1 VRRFKFDYV
10 VVGVVA
16 IAALV
21 LPVRN
26 HNLRAIPEAQTRRE
40 QAAAHFFVVQATAL
54 PEVNQA
60 VATLAAARQKL
71 VTAQSVLA
79 SALQQE
85 LRIRSQYDR
94 GDLSRLDLLG
104 SQFEIVT
111 AEAAL
116 SDAQLLADS
125 TAGALEDAM
134 QSPLGLEN
142 LVLTNPRSL
151 SGRGRPQP

>member
-1 VRRFKFDYV
+1 MRRFKFDYV
-10 VVGVVA
+10 VVGLVA

-21 LPVRN
+21 PPFVTT
-26 HNLRAIPEAQTRRE
+26 ICEPFPRRKRGE
-40 QAAAHFFVVQATAL
+40 SRQRHTCLSSKTTAL
-54 PEVNQA
+54 HEVNKA

-79 SALQQE
+79 SARQQE

-104 SQFEIVT
+104 SLFEIVT

>member
-1 VRRFKFDYV
+1 MRRFKFDYV
-10 VVGVVA
+10 VVGLVA

-40 QAAAHFFVVQATAL
+40 QAAAHLFVVQATAL

-79 SALQQE
+79 SARQQE
-85 LRIRSQYDR
+85 IADTVAVRSRIPIETGPPRVAVRDFHRGSRSIGR
-94 GDLSRLDLLG
+94 P
-104 SQFEIVT
+104 T
-111 AEAAL
+111 
-116 SDAQLLADS
+116 
-125 TAGALEDAM
+125 
-134 QSPLGLEN
+134 
-142 LVLTNPRSL
+142 
-151 SGRGRPQP
+151 SGRQHGRSS